1 MSKWLYK
8 LEQRLSTKRMGKT
21 ADAAT
26 LLFFFGF
33 ILAPILALFAT
44 VFLNWQTVTG
54 FIFNDEI
61 MGNQA
66 WKSSVNALKHS
77 FQIAFVVMFIDIIIG
92 LPMALIL
99 ARYDF
104 KGKSLL
110 DSFVDIP
117 MAVPTSALGFSVYL
131 FWGTTGGLAF
141 LLGLDRG
148 LISLGPMLI
157 IMAHV
162 VFTYPYIVRSLK
174 VVIQEVDLE
183 IELAARTLGAPRF
196 TVFRTI
202 TAPLFKEGLIA
213 GAILAFSRSL
223 GETGATLLVS
233 GTFETAPITVVAW
246 VRTIRIPA
254 AAFLAMILAVV
265 AIFLLILIKI
275 LARRVGL
282 PINKIWPR
290 YERLLSGSVSRR
302 SRNIIVFV
310 CFILIVFAPS
320 LFTFF
325 RVAQYWNGSPFPPFR
340 EQYGVV
346 YQMFLA
352 PDNKFGALIQS
363 LITSLAVMLIV
374 VGVSLIFGISL
385 ALIMV
390 RREWGRIKGVLDTLI
405 DLPLA
410 IPSSA
415 LGFAVFN
422 LWGIQGLGFLK
433 PGFWMIVAAH
443 ITMSF
448 TFMVRPLI
456 AILETMKP
464 EYEEASRTLGAP
476 ALTTFRTV
484 TIPLLSRGIIAAC
497 IMTGTRSL
505 AETGA
510 TIIVQGVT
518 RTIPVLIVIWVES
531 QAISAAAFA
540 STVLIL
546 LSFSFLLLLRKVLRT
561 MEKGG

>member
-1 MSKWLYK
+1 MGKWLYK

-26 LLFFFGF
+26 LLFFFGV
-33 ILAPILALFAT
+33 ILVPILALFAT
-44 VFLNWQTVTG
+44 VFLNWQTVVE
-54 FIFNDEI
+54 FVFNDEI

-77 FQIAFVVMFIDIIIG
+77 FQIAFIVMIIDIIIG

-117 MAVPTSALGFSVYL
+117 MAVPTSALGFSVFL
-131 FWGTTGGLAF
+131 FWGTSGGLAY
-141 LLGLDRG
+141 LLGLDQG
-148 LISLGPMLI
+148 LISRGPILV

-174 VVIQEVDLE
+174 VVIQDVDLE

-213 GAILAFSRSL
+213 GSILAFSRSL

-233 GTFETAPITVVAW
+233 GTYDTAPITVVAW
-246 VRTIRIPA
+246 VRTIKIPA

-265 AIFLLILIKI
+265 AIILLILMRI
-275 LARRVGL
+275 LARRVGF

-290 YERLLSGSVSRR
+290 YERLLSGSISRR

-320 LFTFF
+320 IFTFIN
-325 RVAQYWNGSPFPPFR
+325 VAQSWSGSPFPPYR
-340 EQYGVV
+340 EEGGVV
-346 YQMFLA
+346 YQMFQA
-352 PDNKFGALIQS
+352 PDNKFGALLQS

-374 VGVSLIFGISL
+374 VGVSLIFGIPL

-390 RREWGRIKGVLDTLI
+390 RRKWGPLNGVLDALI
-405 DLPLA
+405 DLPIA

-422 LWGIQGLGFLK
+422 LWGIEGLGLLK

-443 ITMSF
+443 ITMCF

-456 AILETMKP
+456 AILETTKP
-464 EYEEASRTLGAP
+464 EYEEAARTLGAP

-497 IMTGTRSL
+497 IMAGTRSL

-510 TIIVQGVT
+510 TIIVQGVSS
-518 RTIPVLIVIWVES
+518 TIPVLIVIWVES
-531 QAISAAAFA
+531 QAMAAAAFA
-540 STVLIL
+540 STLLIL
-546 LSFSFLLLLRKVLRT
+546 LSFSFLLLLRRVLRT
-561 MEKGG
+561 IEKGG

>member
-320 LFTFF
+320 LFTFV
-325 RVAQYWNGSPFPPFR
+325 RVAQSWSGSPFPPYR
-340 EQYGVV
+340 EQGGVIF
-346 YQMFLA
+346 QMFLA